1 MLCEVRSLG
10 LSGISGYEVRAE
22 CDLSAGLPAFEIVGL
37 PDAAVKEARDRVR
50 AAIKNCGFTFP
61 VSRITVN
68 LAPANQRKGG
78 TVYDLPILAGI
89 LAAGGQLRLDGPDS
103 AYVGELSLS
112 GSLRPVVGMLPMALA
127 ARRAGIKRLYVPA
140 PSAAEATLAGGLE
153 VYPVESVG
161 QLAAHLRGEAH
172 LEPAAAWTPGPD
184 DFACPDFADVKGQEN
199 VKRALEIAAA
209 GGHNLC
215 MVGPPGSGK
224 SMLARRLPSILP
236 DLTRREA
243 LEATEIHSVLGLT
256 TSEHPLLVR
265 RPFRSPHHT
274 VSAMGMAG
282 GGSSPRPG
290 EISLAHNGV
299 LFLDELPEFS
309 KEALETL
316 RQPLEDGRVQISR
329 VSGTAVFPA
338 RFMLVCAMNPC
349 KCGWYG
355 YSDRCR
361 CSPQAVEKY
370 LSRLSGPLLDRIDLF
385 VEVPPLD
392 FDALRRHHGP
402 GGPGPGGAGRPLRP
416 RRPGLQRPDGPGGAL
431 PLLRPGRRLP
441 RRDEGGLRPDGPH
454 RPQLRPHPPCGPHH
468 RRSGRGGGRRRGAPG
483 RSPPV
488 PPAGVPA
495 AVGPRTRVETGPPL
509 WTTKSKLDIIVKLW
523 ERNPDY
529 MNEIILLKLG
539 ELVLKGLNRRTFED
553 RLVANARRRLQAH
566 GKFKVY
572 TKQSTMYVEPQS
584 EDCDLDGA
592 WEAMTK
598 LFGVVGLSRARA
610 CAKDKDAM
618 LQTAVEYL
626 GDRLAAAKTFKVES
640 KRADKNFP
648 MTSIQLSQYVG
659 GELDEKYPNLTVDV
673 HHPELTV
680 YLEVR
685 DYAAYVHA
693 DPEPGAGGL
702 PVGVGGRAVSLL
714 SGGIDS
720 PVASWMIAKRGIA
733 LEMVHFFSYPYTS
746 EEAKQKV
753 LTLAKLLTPWCGRLT
768 VHVVPFTAIQEELR
782 RKCPEELFTV
792 LMRRF
797 MMRIAEAV
805 AQRCGAGAIVTGE
818 CLGQVASQTM
828 EAMRATTAVTTLPI
842 LRPVVGMDKEEIV
855 RIARRINTFETSI
868 LPYEDCCTV
877 FTPRHPRLRPVL
889 GELEAAEAALDV
901 EGLVKAAVDGIE
913 RVQV

>member
-243 LEATEIHSVLGLT
+243 LE
-256 TSEHPLLVR
+256 
-265 RPFRSPHHT
+265 
-274 VSAMGMAG
+274 
-282 GGSSPRPG
+282 
-290 EISLAHNGV
+290 
-299 LFLDELPEFS
+299 
-309 KEALETL
+309 TL

-392 FDALRRHHGP
+392 FDALSRRTPAEPSAAIKARVDGARAVQAARFGP
-402 GGPGPGGAGRPLRP
+402 GGPACNDQMGPAELSRFCALDDACRAVMKGAFDRMGLTARSYDRILRV
-416 RRPGLQRPDGPGGAL
+416 A
-431 PLLRPGRRLP
+431 
-441 RRDEGGLRPDGPH
+441 
-454 RPQLRPHPPCGPHH
+454 
-468 RRSGRGGGRRRGAPG
+468 
-483 RSPPV
+483 
-488 PPAGVPA
+488 
-495 AVGPRTRVETGPPL
+495 RT
-509 WTTKSKLDIIVKLW
+509 I
-523 ERNPDY
+523 
-529 MNEIILLKLG
+529 
-539 ELVLKGLNRRTFED
+539 
-553 RLVANARRRLQAH
+553 A
-566 GKFKVY
+566 
-572 TKQSTMYVEPQS
+572 
-584 EDCDLDGA
+584 DLDGA
-592 WEAMTK
+592 
-598 LFGVVGLSRARA
+598 
-610 CAKDKDAM
+610 
-618 LQTAVEYL
+618 
-626 GDRLAAAKTFKVES
+626 
-640 KRADKNFP
+640 
-648 MTSIQLSQYVG
+648 
-659 GELDEKYPNLTVDV
+659 
-673 HHPELTV
+673 
-680 YLEVR
+680 
-685 DYAAYVHA
+685 
-693 DPEPGAGGL
+693 
-702 PVGVGGRAVSLL
+702 
-714 SGGIDS
+714 
-720 PVASWMIAKRGIA
+720 
-733 LEMVHFFSYPYTS
+733 
-746 EEAKQKV
+746 
-753 LTLAKLLTPWCGRLT
+753 
-768 VHVVPFTAIQEELR
+768 
-782 RKCPEELFTV
+782 
-792 LMRRF
+792 
-797 MMRIAEAV
+797 EAV
-805 AQRCGAGAIVTGE
+805 AVE
-818 CLGQVASQTM
+818 HL
-828 EAMRATTAVTTLPI
+828 
-842 LRPVVGMDKEEIV
+842 
-855 RIARRINTFETSI
+855 
-868 LPYEDCCTV
+868 
-877 FTPRHPRLRPVL
+877 
-889 GELEAAEAALDV
+889 AEALQYRPP
-901 EGLVKAAVDGIE
+901 EYL
-913 RVQV
+913 RR